1 MAPTAIYATTGSADF
16 TSSQPAAQQ
25 SQAPQGPVL
34 AIGSLTTASDE
45 QYQRLV
51 TGLSSD
57 GSKGK
62 VERQLIDRVLDGG
75 MTLLAAHYSAI
86 YIILSAS
93 DYAQLG
99 TRIPSLIQVLF
110 TSLQPHATLHLV
122 SLSSADA
129 SRLRSELLLAGFNI
143 LPLVSSSSLIAQK
156 PATAAAAS
164 LKSRTGAL
172 PLKRKV
178 DGTSKAAK
186 QRLWTLEAPSAS
198 TIDATA
204 LLTPSDLARPIPT
217 CEPFL
222 DGQPRR
228 KKACK
233 NCTCGL
239 AELEEE
245 ETRAAE
251 ANQKL
256 VAVDVSQNGGVTEFD
271 AKEKER
277 ILKGLADIQAGKVT
291 SSCGSCFLGDAFR
304 CESCPYLGLPA
315 FEPGQKVEIDFG
327 SDDI

>member
-1 MAPTAIYATTGSADF
+1 MAPTAIWA
-16 TSSQPAAQQ
+16 TSSPAEFASAQPASQQ
-25 SQAPQGPVL
+25 PHTPQGPVL
-34 AIGSLTTASDE
+34 AIGSLTTASNE
-45 QYQRLV
+45 QYQRLI
-51 TGLSSD
+51 TGLTTD
-57 GSKGK
+57 GPKGK

-75 MTLLAAHYSAI
+75 MTLLATHYSAI

-93 DYAQLG
+93 DYAELG
-99 TRIPSLIQVLF
+99 ARIPSLIQVLF

-129 SRLRSELLLAGFNI
+129 SRLRSELLLAGFTI
-143 LPLVSSSSLIAQK
+143 LPLASSSLIAQK

-164 LKSRTGAL
+164 LKSRSIAM
-172 PLKRKV
+172 PLKRKA

-186 QRLWTLEAPSAS
+186 QRLWTLETPTAS
-198 TIDATA
+198 TIDPTT

-217 CEPFL
+217 CEPFV
-222 DGQPRR
+222 DGEPRR

-251 ANQKL
+251 ATQKL

-304 CESCPYLGLPA
+304 CASCPYLGLPA
-315 FEPGQKVEIDFG
+315 FEPGEKVEIDFG